1 MNRPEEWLIS
11 AELDLRAAKA
21 SLKEGVPNIA
31 CFLSQQAA
39 EKVLK
44 AAILTK
50 NEKVPKVHALDEL
63 LNLAQVTNPK
73 LKEFENEIL
82 FLDKFYVPTRYPDA
96 FPGSLPEG
104 LPSKETAQHAIELAQ
119 EVLDN
124 VKSALAPKT

>member
-1 MNRPEEWLIS
+1 MNRPEEWLLS
-11 AELDLRAAKA
+11 AELDLKAAKA

-44 AAILTK
+44 AAILTQ

-63 LNLAQVTNPK
+63 LNLAQITNPK

-104 LPSKETAQHAIELAQ
+104 LPSEETAQHAIELAQ

>member
-1 MNRPEEWLIS
+1 MNRPEEWLLF
-11 AELDLRAAKA
+11 AELDLKAAKA

-31 CFLSQQAA
+31 CYLSQQVA

-44 AAILTK
+44 AVILAQTG
-50 NEKVPKVHALDEL
+50 KVPKVHALDEL
-63 LNLAQVTNPK
+63 LNLTQITNPK

-104 LPSKETAQHAIELAQ
+104 LPSEETAQHAIELAQ
-119 EVLDN
+119 KVLDN
-124 VKSALAPKT
+124 VKSTLAPKT